1 MNISYRKDQIFYI
14 YHSSIDIVGDGQ
26 VGVTEAVGGGDDGE
40 HVHTELTVR
49 FWESWGNLEWMMSKM
64 VYSLRNYSL
73 SRQISFAFL
82 C

>member
-1 MNISYRKDQIFYI
+1 M
-14 YHSSIDIVGDGQ
+14 
-26 VGVTEAVGGGDDGE
+26 TEAVGGGDDGE